1 MKPSKRHDWARRG
14 ITLIELLVVIS
25 ILLVLATVALPMVQ
39 PAMEKRQIREAAR
52 TIHVYFGAARNRAL
66 ELRRPVGVLIRRF
79 DTNSNAGTVL
89 QRIEIPPPYAGD
101 SLDTTIKVYGSGGN
115 YRADVANG
123 SILSSFIR
131 KGDTIQ
137 INHQGAWYKITSIT
151 PKDDDEE
158 YVDWMRIVPL
168 TGTTWPWPPTEGEAH
183 PLPFII
189 QRNPVDPDDPAQ
201 PFLARRSAANSLTL
215 PQNVV
220 IDLSASGL
228 GTVGQESCF
237 AFDGTN
243 TDPVAIIFSPTG
255 SVGQVI
261 SSGQVRHVLAP
272 VYLLAGTWDRM
283 NSPEDGLANYQDLTN
298 MWIALAPQSGM
309 VTVSNVHANPTSIDS
324 STNTMRPT
332 TISESRTAAQHAQI
346 NLGGR

>member
-52 TIHVYFGAARNRAL
+52 AIHVYFAAARNRAL

-89 QRIEIPPPYAGD
+89 QQIEIPPPYAGD
-101 SLDTTIKVYGSGGN
+101 ALDTRVRVYYNSAESRYEAKVNDAFSSTSVRVG
-115 YRADVANG
+115 DV
-123 SILSSFIR
+123 L
-131 KGDTIQ
+131 Q
-137 INHQGAWYKITSIT
+137 INHQGPRYSI
-151 PKDDDEE
+151 DSI
-158 YVDWMRIVPL
+158 VDGKTVAISPRIA
-168 TGTTWPWPPTEGEAH
+168 GTTLPWPSIDPSDASQLS
-183 PLPFII
+183 PLPLLPFTVMR
-189 QRNPVDPDDPAQ
+189 QPLDGTSLVAQ
-201 PFLARRSAANSLTL
+201 RSATGSLTL

-220 IDLSASGL
+220 IDLSASGV
-228 GTVGQESCF
+228 GTSALETCF
-237 AFDGTN
+237 ASGGN
-243 TDPVAIIFSPTG
+243 TDPVII
-255 SVGQVI
+255 VI
-261 SSGQVRHVLAP
+261 SPNGAVQGVIYSGLTATVVDP
-272 VYLLAGTWDRM
+272 VYLLVGTWDRM

-298 MWIALAPQSGM
+298 MWVTLAPQSGM
-309 VTVSNVHANPTSIDS
+309 VTVSNVHANPTSIDA

-332 TISESRTAAQHAQI
+332 TVDESRTAAKQAQI